1 MEKEALILIPTDRI
15 MIGLDK
21 LGIIKHII
29 KASMEKEATIK
40 IICPVSEK
48 KHKTKK

>member
-1 MEKEALILIPTDRI
+1 

-29 KASMEKEATIK
+29 KASTEKEATIK

-48 KHKTKK
+48 NIKLRNKIK